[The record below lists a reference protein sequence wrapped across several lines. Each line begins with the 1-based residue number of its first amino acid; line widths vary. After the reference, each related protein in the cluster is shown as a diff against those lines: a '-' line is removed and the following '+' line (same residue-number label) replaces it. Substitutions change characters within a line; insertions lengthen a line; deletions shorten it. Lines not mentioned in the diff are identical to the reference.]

1 VRLAPG
7 AAALPS
13 PPLVARPEDL
23 LEGLNPEQAAAVSHG
38 EGPLL
43 VLAGA
48 GSGKTRVLTR
58 RLAWLVAKGVPQEA
72 IVAVTF
78 TNKAAGEMKERV
90 GALLGTARPRS
101 YVGTF
106 HAWGVRLLRRFPD
119 EAGVPRGFVVFDSD
133 DQLAVLKR
141 AMKEVSLPE
150 KSATPRQIQSRI
162 SQAKN
167 EGIQPEDFP
176 RRFGDFLGSRLA
188 DVARAYEKSLRSAKA
203 LDFDDLLVL
212 STRLVATRDD
222 VRDLL
227 RRSVRHLLVDEYQ
240 DTNRVQAKLVR
251 LVAGDAGNLFVVG
264 DEDQSIYR
272 WRGADVS
279 NILEFAR
286 EFPTATTVRLER
298 NYRSTAP
305 ILKAAGAVV
314 AENRRRLGKT
324 LKATKA
330 GGGNV
335 RLAVFDEE
343 RDEARE
349 VVSRI
354 AAARRVRPD
363 AEVAVLFRTNAQSR
377 PFEDELLRAKMPY
390 LLVGGTKFYERAEI
404 KDALAYLR
412 LASNPSDD
420 VSFRRVVNVPA
431 RGVGAATLEA
441 VEAAAEERGVS
452 LLAVLEA
459 LPGGLTERARKAL
472 SEFRDLVL
480 KLRDFAS
487 AGENGAGAAVAFA
500 LEETGLL
507 KLYESSLDPQDEAR
521 RENLDELLAAAR
533 EHERATSFAGEGDDP
548 SAAGFL
554 DAVTLRSDADE
565 ADEKKGILLITLH
578 AAKGLEFDEVFLA
591 GFEEGSLPHASSKG
605 DDEQFEEERRLAYVG
620 MTRAKDRLTLSYV
633 LRRMVRGEWMSR
645 EPSPFLSAIPEEVVD
660 VEDLTS
666 GRDFGGG
673 RAAFGDFLEGEEGRG
688 GSGGRRPSGGGPSF
702 GGRRGGSLF
711 PDYENE
717 SQEPA
722 AGGARSPSYPSKKSL
737 FGRSPIRGVT
747 PVRPAMRR
755 TPPPPTASGFR
766 RGSKVR
772 HPEYGPGVV
781 LTIEGSGDA
790 EKLTVY
796 FDRAGRKKFVA
807 RYANLS
813 PG

>member
-1 VRLAPG
+1 
-7 AAALPS
+7 
-13 PPLVARPEDL
+13 
-23 LEGLNPEQAAAVSHG
+23 VSHG

-58 RLAWLVAKGVPQEA
+58 RLAWVVAHGVPQEA
-72 IVAVTF
+72 VVAVTF
-78 TNKAAGEMKERV
+78 TNKAAGEMKDRV
-90 GALLGTARPRS
+90 GALLGTERPRS

-119 EAGVPRGFVVFDSD
+119 EAGVPKGFVVFDSD
-133 DQLAVLKR
+133 DQLAVVRR
-141 AMKEVSLPE
+141 AMKEVALPE

-167 EGIQPEDFP
+167 EGIQPDDFP

-188 DVARAYEKSLRSAKA
+188 DIARAYEKSLRAAKA

-227 RRSVRHLLVDEYQ
+227 RRSIRHLLVDEYQ

-251 LVAGDAGNLFVVG
+251 LIAGEAGNLFVVG

-286 EFPTATTVRLER
+286 EFPTAKTVRLER

-305 ILKAAGAVV
+305 ILKAAAAVV

-324 LKATKA
+324 LRATKT
-330 GGGNV
+330 GGESV

-354 AAARRVRPD
+354 AAARRARPE

-377 PFEDELLRAKMPY
+377 PFEDELLRSNMPY
-390 LLVGGTKFYERAEI
+390 ILVGGTKFYERAEI

-412 LASNPSDD
+412 LANNPSDD

-431 RGVGAATLEA
+431 RGVGAATLEV
-441 VEAAAEERGVS
+441 VEAAASERGVS
-452 LLAVLEA
+452 LLAVLDA
-459 LPGGLTERARKAL
+459 LPEGLTQRAKKAL
-472 SEFRDLVL
+472 AEFRDLVA
-480 KLRDFAS
+480 KLRDFGAAEGGS
-487 AGENGAGAAVAFA
+487 AGAAVAFT

-533 EHERATSFAGEGDDP
+533 EHERATSFGGEGDDP
-548 SAAGFL
+548 SVAGFL
-554 DAVTLRSDADE
+554 DAVTLRADADE

-591 GFEEGSLPHASSKG
+591 GFEDGSLPHASSKG

-645 EPSPFLSAIPEEVVD
+645 EPSPFLSAIPEEVLER
-660 VEDLTS
+660 EDLTTGFRSGMGS
-666 GRDFGGG
+666 GRFSEREEGFRGPLGGG
-673 RAAFGDFLEGEEGRG
+673 FARSAA
-688 GSGGRRPSGGGPSF
+688 
-702 GGRRGGSLF
+702 LF

-717 SQEPA
+717 SQETPA
-722 AGGARSPSYPSKKSL
+722 SPAREARGAFPARRIS
-737 FGRSPIRGVT
+737 
-747 PVRPAMRR
+747 PVRPVMKR

-772 HPEYGPGVV
+772 HPEYGQGVV

-790 EKLTVY
+790 EKLVVY
-796 FDRAGRKKFVA
+796 FDHAGRKKFVA
-807 RYANLS
+807 RFANLS

>member
-1 VRLAPG
+1 
-7 AAALPS
+7 
-13 PPLVARPEDL
+13 LVARPEDL

-58 RLAWLVAKGVPQEA
+58 RLAWVVAHGVPQEA
-72 IVAVTF
+72 VVAVTF
-78 TNKAAGEMKERV
+78 TNKAAGEMKDRV
-90 GALLGTARPRS
+90 GALLGTERPRS

-119 EAGVPRGFVVFDSD
+119 EAGVPKGFVVFDSD
-133 DQLAVLKR
+133 DQLAVVRR
-141 AMKEVSLPE
+141 AMKEVALPE

-167 EGIQPEDFP
+167 EGIQPDDFP

-188 DVARAYEKSLRSAKA
+188 DIARAYEKSLRAAKA

-227 RRSVRHLLVDEYQ
+227 RRSIRHLLVDEYQ

-251 LVAGDAGNLFVVG
+251 LIAGEAGNLFVVG

-286 EFPTATTVRLER
+286 EFPTAKTVRLER

-305 ILKAAGAVV
+305 ILKAAAAVV

-324 LKATKA
+324 LRATKT
-330 GGGNV
+330 GGESV

-354 AAARRVRPD
+354 AAARRARPE
-363 AEVAVLFRTNAQSR
+363 AEVAILFRTNAQSR
-377 PFEDELLRAKMPY
+377 PFEDELLRSNMPY
-390 LLVGGTKFYERAEI
+390 ILVGGTKFYERAEI

-412 LASNPSDD
+412 LANNPSDD

-431 RGVGAATLEA
+431 RGVGAATLEV
-441 VEAAAEERGVS
+441 VEAAASERGVS
-452 LLAVLEA
+452 LLAVLDA
-459 LPGGLTERARKAL
+459 LPEGLTQRAKKAL
-472 SEFRDLVL
+472 AEFRDLVA
-480 KLRDFAS
+480 KLRDFGAAEGGS
-487 AGENGAGAAVAFA
+487 AGAAVAFT

-533 EHERATSFAGEGDDP
+533 EHERATSFGGEGDDP
-548 SAAGFL
+548 SVAGFL
-554 DAVTLRSDADE
+554 DAVTLRADADE

-591 GFEEGSLPHASSKG
+591 GFEDGSLPHASSKG

-645 EPSPFLSAIPEEVVD
+645 EPSPFLSAIPEEVLER
-660 VEDLTS
+660 EDLTTGFRSGMGS
-666 GRDFGGG
+666 GRFSEREEGFRGPLGGG
-673 RAAFGDFLEGEEGRG
+673 FARSAA
-688 GSGGRRPSGGGPSF
+688 
-702 GGRRGGSLF
+702 LF

-717 SQEPA
+717 SQETPA
-722 AGGARSPSYPSKKSL
+722 SPAREAHGAFPARRIS
-737 FGRSPIRGVT
+737 
-747 PVRPAMRR
+747 PVRPVMKR

-772 HPEYGPGVV
+772 HPEYGTGVV

-790 EKLTVY
+790 EKLVVY
-796 FDRAGRKKFVA
+796 FDHAGRKKFVA
-807 RYANLS
+807 RFANLS

>member
-1 VRLAPG
+1 MD

-13 PPLVARPEDL
+13 RSLVARPEDL

-58 RLAWLVAKGVPQEA
+58 RLAWLVAHGVPQEG

-90 GALLGTARPRS
+90 GALLGTERPRS
-101 YVGTF
+101 FVGTF

-119 EAGVPRGFVVFDSD
+119 EAGVPKGFVVFDSD
-133 DQLAVLKR
+133 DQLAVVKR
-141 AMKEVSLPE
+141 AMKEVALPE

-167 EGIQPEDFP
+167 EGIQPDDFP

-188 DVARAYEKSLRSAKA
+188 DIARAYEKSLRASKA
-203 LDFDDLLVL
+203 LDFDDLLIL
-212 STRLVATRDD
+212 SARLVGSNER

-227 RRSVRHLLVDEYQ
+227 RKSIRHLLVDEYQ

-251 LVAGDAGNLFVVG
+251 LITGEAGNLFVVG

-279 NILEFAR
+279 NILEFTR
-286 EFPTATTVRLER
+286 EFPTAKTVRLER

-324 LKATKA
+324 LKATKK
-330 GGGNV
+330 GGENV

-349 VVSRI
+349 IVSRI
-354 AAARRVRPD
+354 AAARRARPLS
-363 AEVAVLFRTNAQSR
+363 EVAVLYRTNAQSR
-377 PFEDELLRAKMPY
+377 PFEDELLRSNLPY
-390 LLVGGTKFYERAEI
+390 VLVGGTKFYERAEI

-412 LASNPSDD
+412 LAANPADD

-431 RGVGAATLEA
+431 RGIGAATMEA
-441 VEAAAEERGVS
+441 VEAAAGERGVS
-452 LLAVLEA
+452 LLAALHA
-459 LPGGLTERARKAL
+459 LPMGLTERAKKALTEFRGLVAKL
-472 SEFRDLVL
+472 SEFG
-480 KLRDFAS
+480 A
-487 AGENGAGAAVAFA
+487 AEGNGAGASVALM
-500 LEETGLL
+500 LEETGLA
-507 KLYESSLDPQDEAR
+507 KLYENSLDLQDEAR

-533 EHERATSFAGEGDDP
+533 EHERSASFGGEGDDP

-554 DAVTLRSDADE
+554 DAVTLRADADDV
-565 ADEKKGILLITLH
+565 DEKKGILLITLH
-578 AAKGLEFDEVFLA
+578 AAKGLEFDDVFLA
-591 GFEEGSLPHASSKG
+591 GFEDGSLPHASSK
-605 DDEQFEEERRLAYVG
+605 DDDDQFEEERRLAYVG
-620 MTRAKDRLTLSYV
+620 MTRAKERLTLSYV

-645 EPSPFLSAIPEEVVD
+645 EPSPFLAAIPESVLER
-660 VEDLTS
+660 EDLTS
-666 GRDFGGG
+666 GFGRG
-673 RAAFGDFLEGEEGRG
+673 RERPGIFLEREEGRG
-688 GSGGRRPSGGGPSF
+688 SF
-702 GGRRGGSLF
+702 GGARRPFGGSASGGSLF

-717 SQEPA
+717 SQEP
-722 AGGARSPSYPSKKSL
+722 GASPSYPSKKSPSSRFPARNL
-737 FGRSPIRGVT
+737 S
-747 PVRPAMRR
+747 PVRPVMKR

-772 HPEYGPGVV
+772 HPEYGTGVV

-790 EKLTVY
+790 EKLIVY
-796 FDRAGRKKFVA
+796 FDGAGRKKFVA